1 MRDVIV
7 FTTWDEPIA
16 DMALNFLHDAGIPA
30 LKTGEVP
37 RSVMPFTMDG
47 LGEIAIRVPET
58 DIEEALE
65 IIAVRFSEVDI
76 DPFAPRNTDVEI
88 PGEPNDPDK
97 TP

>member
-1 MRDVIV
+1 MKNVIV

-58 DIEEALE
+58 DIENALE
-65 IIAVRFSEVDI
+65 IIAVRFSEIDI
-76 DPFAPRNTDVEI
+76 DPFVPRDNDAGI
-88 PGEPNDPDK
+88 PGEPGESDD